1 MAGIFTRFCPLVD
14 FFSQKTAAVWG
25 TTEERKYL
33 WGLRNM
39 ASGKLVV
46 FERGTCKILSLGRKE
61 HATVP
66 SLKCI
71 CSSG

>member
-39 ASGKLVV
+39 ATGKLVV
-46 FERGTCKILSLGRKE
+46 FEKETCKTLSLCKKE
-61 HATVP
+61 HTTVP

-71 CSSG
+71 CSAG